1 MRHTLL
7 TLAALIA
14 LSSSTVADTIKATV
28 NGMVCAFC
36 ATGIEKTFKA
46 RPEVNTVKV
55 DLEKKLV
62 TIDTRPG
69 QTMNDAEITKVINS
83 AGYSVTRIIRE
94 KP

>member
-14 LSSSTVADTIKATV
+14 LSSPTLADTIKATV

-36 ATGIEKTFKA
+36 ATGIEKTFKT

-62 TIDTRPG
+62 TIDTKPG

>member
-14 LSSSTVADTIKATV
+14 LSSSTLADTIKATV